1 MVQRASRHYDEI
13 AWRVRNI
20 ADATELFAGELSR
33 LSGEELRVA
42 HLDEDGRVL
51 GLSAGAGGDPE
62 TIDLPIRQI
71 VSDALALGARALL
84 LAHTHPSGD
93 PTPSR
98 ADRLATRQLVEA
110 ARGVEIKLLDHLI
123 FAGGDCRSF
132 RAMGL
137 L

>member
-1 MVQRASRHYDEI
+1 M
-13 AWRVRNI
+13 RNI
-20 ADATELFAGELSR
+20 ADAAELFAGELSR
-33 LSGEELRVA
+33 LFSEELRVA

-51 GLSAGAGGDPE
+51 GLSSGAGGDPE

-71 VSDALALGARALL
+71 MSDALALGARALL
-84 LAHTHPSGD
+84 LAHNHPSGD